1 MIPLTKAHATLLTT
15 RAARF
20 MNSFRTRQIHHRQR
34 RTRTVRS
41 VASIVV
47 TIVVAIVV
55 AVVVV
60 PFFHGKRQDRV
71 AAAAAVVLMR
81 GAGFSMAHRV
91 TDRPQCFLLRSNAQR
106 RQPFHRHTGV
116 RFGMFAGGASS
127 DF

>member
-1 MIPLTKAHATLLTT
+1 
-15 RAARF
+15 

-41 VASIVV
+41 VAAIGVVPNAIIV
-47 TIVVAIVV
+47 IVAIIV
-55 AVVVV
+55 AIVV

>member
-1 MIPLTKAHATLLTT
+1 MNPSTKAHATLLTT

-41 VASIVV
+41 VVAIVA
-47 TIVVAIVV
+47 TIVV